1 MKDTLTM
8 KMLKSKEDI
17 LKLFSATRDRDPTK
31 IRRDSNEGEKLVLN
45 HQDVKINEEVSQ
57 YNDKVRTKRHL
68 NLDIKGEAG
77 SCEICNLKIAR
88 AIMYIGFY
96 ILNATYSNISIT
108 PQWWASD
115 ILHHDTETN
124 EQTKINKQTNK
135 RTDKRTN
142 KQTNKQASKPKQTS
156 KQTNTKKN
164 DSTCFYIS
172 HCGDKRRVRSAKSVP
187 CNRRNIDSIFVKNV
201 SSLLICCLDFLEQT
215 TIKNKSTIQ

>member
-1 MKDTLTM
+1 M

-45 HQDVKINEEVSQ
+45 HQDFKINEEVSQ

-108 PQWWASD
+108 PQ
-115 ILHHDTETN
+115 
-124 EQTKINKQTNK
+124 
-135 RTDKRTN
+135 
-142 KQTNKQASKPKQTS
+142 
-156 KQTNTKKN
+156 
-164 DSTCFYIS
+164 
-172 HCGDKRRVRSAKSVP
+172 
-187 CNRRNIDSIFVKNV
+187 
-201 SSLLICCLDFLEQT
+201 
-215 TIKNKSTIQ
+215 